1 MASREEI
8 LDALRY
14 ARRDL
19 EDVIACVP
27 DGSIDEEGVVAEWS
41 VRDLV
46 GHVATWEQEAIKALR
61 RFLTDRD
68 LKAVVTWTDVDGL
81 NARESRRK
89 SALSL
94 AQLRGEFEESHA
106 QLIALLSGLPEG
118 DLAREEVE
126 KRIRVDT
133 YAHYAEHTAHIRDW
147 LSAPDAETTEN

>member
-8 LDALRY
+8 LDALRS

-19 EDVIACVP
+19 EDAIASVP
-27 DGSIDEEGVVAEWS
+27 EGRIGEPGVVAEWS

-46 GHVATWEQEAIKALR
+46 GHVATWEQVAITALR
-61 RFLTDRD
+61 RFLADRD

-89 SALSL
+89 SAFSL
-94 AQLRGEFEESHA
+94 VQLRGEFEESHS
-106 QLIALLSGLPEG
+106 QLAALLSDFPE
-118 DLAREEVE
+118 DQLALEEVE
-126 KRIRVDT
+126 TRIGVDT

-147 LSAPDAETTEN
+147 LGEPAGETTGT